1 MNLFHNFRR
10 VHTKKRGIFT
20 KLQLCAKSDLYTH
33 AEPTI
38 ENPSHYQELDLQTD
52 RSAYQNTT
60 LR

>member
-1 MNLFHNFRR
+1 MNLFNIFRR
-10 VHTKKRGIFT
+10 VHTKKPGIFT
-20 KLQLCAKSDLYTH
+20 KLQLCAKPDLYSN

-38 ENPSHYQELDLQTD
+38 ENPSHYQELDLRTE